1 MRLQPIDTLRTR
13 VVRALRLVPT
23 VMLFAAMIAPDAAAQ
38 ARAER
43 TPQTDRTVAVT
54 KGSRLTV
61 ANDTGEVIIKT
72 WEQNSLRVRA
82 AHGDRV
88 AIDIQTSA
96 NIVTVRSR
104 GTGPRSS
111 VDYEITA
118 PVWLPV
124 RVSGQFLYV
133 GIEGA
138 QNEVSAETVRGDI
151 VIKGGSGTVTAKSIQ
166 GEIIVDDAK
175 GRITASSVNEGIR
188 VSGATGEITAETTN
202 GDITLT
208 GVEAKLVDLSTING
222 DIRYE
227 GTIPAGAQARMTSH
241 NGDITLVIPET
252 SSATFTVRTYNG
264 EFVSNL
270 ATKAVGEVRRGRR
283 AVYVLGNGGAEVELE
298 SFGGAIR
305 LRRPGTAA
313 PQRRGR
319 TPEHKHDVEIPPG
332 AAHRDGSGTSL
343 SGIEQPAR

>member
-1 MRLQPIDTLRTR
+1 MRLLPIDTFRSR
-13 VVRALRLVPT
+13 VVRALRLLPA
-23 VMLFAAMIAPDAAAQ
+23 VMLLGAVHTSDAAAQ

-61 ANDTGEVIIKT
+61 ANDAGEVIIKT
-72 WEQNSLRVRA
+72 WDQSSLRVRA
-82 AHGDRV
+82 SHGDRV
-88 AIDIQTSA
+88 NIEIQTNA
-96 NIVTVRSR
+96 NIVSIRSR
-104 GTGPRSS
+104 GTGPRTS

-124 RVSGQFLYV
+124 RVSGQFIYI

-151 VIKGGSGTVTAKSIQ
+151 VIRGGSGAVTAKSIQ
-166 GEIIVDDAK
+166 GEIVVEDAK
-175 GRITASSVNEGIR
+175 GRITANSVNEGIR
-188 VSGATGEITAETTN
+188 ISGATGEVVAETTN

-208 GVEAKLVDLSTING
+208 GGEARLVDLSTVNG
-222 DIRYE
+222 DLRYE
-227 GTIPAGAQARMTSH
+227 GAIPAGAQVRMTTH
-241 NGDITLVIPET
+241 NGDITMALPET

-270 ATKAVGEVRRGRR
+270 ATKPVGEVRRGRR
-283 AVYVLGNGGAEVELE
+283 TVYVLGSGGAEVELE

-305 LRRPGTAA
+305 LRRPGTA

-319 TPEHKHDVEIPPG
+319 NPGQEHEAGIPRSD
-332 AAHRDGSGTSL
+332 AHRDGSGTSL
-343 SGIEQPAR
+343 SGIEQPPR